1 MDAPRDADTSRML
14 RPLPGV
20 AQPARLIEHP
30 APPAPPDPTMLAWR
44 AWCRALAARR
54 WLILAVTGLCTLV
67 ALGYAL
73 VAPPVYQANMLL
85 HVEEEQPNAS
95 KNILN
100 EVSSLF
106 ETKKAAIAEMELLR
120 SRLVVAPAVDT
131 LRLYIHAR
139 PRYFPLGGEWIA
151 QRRGGQLSAP
161 GLFERGGYAW
171 GGEKIDVAVFDVP
184 SPWYG
189 RQFRI
194 TALGG
199 ERWRL
204 SDSAGRTLLEGRVGQ
219 LARLEIPA
227 AVEAIEAIEATAA
240 DSAGMARA
248 ARKIE
253 ASGPDVVELLVTRLR
268 GAPGTRYLLRRTSRL
283 AALESV
289 QRALQISEQG
299 KLSGIISVT
308 LQGSDPQQVY
318 ATLTEIGRE
327 YMRQNLARRTEEA
340 QKTLAFLDRQLPV
353 AKQQLEAAEASY
365 NGFRSGHDTIDLT
378 QEVRIALD
386 TLAASQAR
394 RSTLVQKRAELLGR
408 FTDEHPVLQAV
419 AQQMRENDR
428 EIAALETRIKRL
440 PRIEQE
446 QVRLE
451 RDVKVSTNLY
461 TELLNTAQQL
471 RLMAVGSIGTVR
483 MVDMPVAPEN
493 TLKPNR
499 PLIVMLGLVSGIFLG
514 ALLAL
519 AWRAVRG
526 GIDAA
531 ERIEALLGPNTVHAT
546 IPHSRS
552 QDRLKRQS
560 RLGRKRGYARHASP
574 SRPFSVPGV
583 PGATD
588 VPCAADTPSATDA
601 SGATTAPGA
610 RGAADAH
617 PGTHA
622 GADTSGVFRRSRQ
635 SPRQLPASLLL
646 AHAVPDDVAAESL
659 RAFRATLQFV
669 LPHSRNNVVCCLGP
683 TRDVGAAF
691 VSVNLALLL
700 AAGGQRTLLVDA
712 DLRDGRLHEHFGLDR
727 AAGLADCL
735 AGMLQPHQ
743 ALRAEVAPRLDFI
756 AAGGALPHQAEL
768 LQPGLFAEVL
778 AQLDARYDV
787 VLVTAPPVL
796 TAADALV
803 VGANAGSVFVVV
815 RAGVTTEA
823 QLGLAVKRLNHA
835 GIAPRGVVFND
846 V

>member
-44 AWCRALAARR
+44 AWFRVLAARR
-54 WLILAVTGLCTLV
+54 WLIVAVTALCTLA

-184 SPWYG
+184 SQWYG

-199 ERWRL
+199 QRWRL
-204 SDSAGRTLLEGRVGQ
+204 ADSAGRILLEGRVGQ
-219 LARLEIPA
+219 LAQREIPA
-227 AVEAIEAIEATAA
+227 AIEAVATQSAA
-240 DSAGMARA
+240 MARTA
-248 ARKIE
+248 GKVE
-253 ASGPDVVELLVTRLR
+253 ASGAAASATARIAATPDESGGARIAAAAGSAPDVVQLLVTRLR

-318 ATLTEIGRE
+318 ATLSEIGRE

-365 NGFRSGHDTIDLT
+365 NGFRSGHETIDLT

-386 TLAASQAR
+386 TLAAAQAR

-428 EIAALETRIKRL
+428 EIGALETRIKRL

-483 MVDMPVAPEN
+483 MVDMPVAPED

-499 PLIVMLGLVSGIFLG
+499 PLIVMLGLVSGVFLG

-519 AWRAVRG
+519 AWRAARG
-526 GIDAA
+526 GIDAP
-531 ERIEALLGPNTVHAT
+531 ERIEALLGPNTVYAT

-552 QDRLKRQS
+552 QDRLRRQL
-560 RLGRKRGYARHASP
+560 RRARKSDGAS
-574 SRPFSVPGV
+574 
-583 PGATD
+583 AE
-588 VPCAADTPSATDA
+588 
-601 SGATTAPGA
+601 
-610 RGAADAH
+610 
-617 PGTHA
+617 
-622 GADTSGVFRRSRQ
+622 
-635 SPRQLPASLLL
+635 QLPAAMLL
-646 AHAVPDDVAAESL
+646 ARAAPDDSAADSL
-659 RAFRATLQFV
+659 RAFRAALQFV
-669 LPHSRNNVVCCLGP
+669 LPHSRNNIVCCLGP

-712 DLRDGRLHEHFGLDR
+712 DLRDGALHEHFGLDR

-743 ALRAEVAPRLDFI
+743 ALRAAVAPRLDFI
-756 AAGGALPHQAEL
+756 AAGGARPHQAEL
-768 LQPGLFAEVL
+768 LQPRLL
-778 AQLDARYDV
+778 ADMLARLGARYDV

-796 TAADALV
+796 AAADALV
-803 VGANAGSVFVVV
+803 VGANAGSVFLVA
-815 RAGVTTEA
+815 RAGITTEA
-823 QLGLAVKRLNHA
+823 QLGSAVKRLNHA

-846 V
+846 I

>member
-1 MDAPRDADTSRML
+1 MDTPRDADTSRML

-44 AWCRALAARR
+44 AWFRALAARR
-54 WLILAVTGLCTLV
+54 WLIVAVTALCTLA

-184 SPWYG
+184 SQWYG

-204 SDSAGRTLLEGRVGQ
+204 ADSAGRSLLEGRVGQ

-227 AVEAIEAIEATAA
+227 AIEAVEARAA

-248 ARKIE
+248 ARKTE
-253 ASGPDVVELLVTRLR
+253 ASVPDVVELLVTRLR

-318 ATLTEIGRE
+318 ATLSEIGRE

-499 PLIVMLGLVSGIFLG
+499 PLIVMLGMVSGVFLG

-531 ERIEALLGPNTVHAT
+531 ERIEALLGPNTVHAI

-552 QDRLKRQS
+552 QDRLRQQA
-560 RLGRKRGYARHASP
+560 RRARKSGLSLQ
-574 SRPFSVPGV
+574 
-583 PGATD
+583 
-588 VPCAADTPSATDA
+588 AD
-601 SGATTAPGA
+601 
-610 RGAADAH
+610 
-617 PGTHA
+617 
-622 GADTSGVFRRSRQ
+622 Q
-635 SPRQLPASLLL
+635 QLPVSLLL

-683 TRDVGAAF
+683 TREVGAAF

-712 DLRDGRLHEHFGLDR
+712 DLRDGTLHEHFGLDR

-756 AAGGALPHQAEL
+756 AAGGAVPHQAEL
-768 LQPGLFAEVL
+768 LQPGLFADVL
-778 AQLDARYDV
+778 ARLGARYDV

-803 VGANAGSVFVVV
+803 VGVSAGSVFVVA
-815 RAGVTTEA
+815 RAGVSTEV
-823 QLGLAVKRLNHA
+823 QLGAAVKRLNHA

>member
-30 APPAPPDPTMLAWR
+30 ASPAPPDPTMLAWR
-44 AWCRALAARR
+44 AWFRALAARR
-54 WLILAVTGLCTLV
+54 WLIVAVTALCTLA

-151 QRRGGQLSAP
+151 QRRGGQLSVP

-171 GGEKIDVAVFDVP
+171 GSEKIDVAVFDVP
-184 SPWYG
+184 SQWYG

-199 ERWRL
+199 QRWRL
-204 SDSAGRTLLEGRVGQ
+204 ADSAGRTLLEGRVGQ
-219 LARLEIPA
+219 LARREIPA
-227 AVEAIEAIEATAA
+227 AIEAVEAIAA

-248 ARKIE
+248 AGKIE
-253 ASGPDVVELLVTRLR
+253 ASPPDVVELLVTRLR

-318 ATLTEIGRE
+318 ATLSEIGRE

-428 EIAALETRIKRL
+428 EIAALEARIKRL

-499 PLIVMLGLVSGIFLG
+499 PLIVMLGMVSGVFLG

-552 QDRLKRQS
+552 QDRLR
-560 RLGRKRGYARHASP
+560 RHA
-574 SRPFSVPGV
+574 RR
-583 PGATD
+583 ARK
-588 VPCAADTPSATDA
+588 
-601 SGATTAPGA
+601 SGL
-610 RGAADAH
+610 
-617 PGTHA
+617 
-622 GADTSGVFRRSRQ
+622 SRQ
-635 SPRQLPASLLL
+635 ADQQLPATDLL
-646 AHAVPDDVAAESL
+646 AQAVPDDAAAESL

-712 DLRDGRLHEHFGLDR
+712 DLRDGTLHDHFGLDR

-756 AAGGALPHQAEL
+756 AAGGAAPHQAEL
-768 LQPGLFAEVL
+768 LQPGLFTDAL
-778 AQLDARYDV
+778 ARLGTRYDV

-803 VGANAGSVFVVV
+803 VGASAGSVFVVA
-815 RAGVTTEA
+815 RAGVTTEV
-823 QLGLAVKRLNHA
+823 QLGAAVKRLNHA

>member
-20 AQPARLIEHP
+20 AQPGRLIEHP
-30 APPAPPDPTMLAWR
+30 APPVPPDPTMLAWR
-44 AWCRALAARR
+44 AWFRALAARR
-54 WLILAVTGLCTLV
+54 WLIAAVAALCTLV
-67 ALGYAL
+67 ALAYAL

-151 QRRGGQLSAP
+151 QRRGGQLAAP
-161 GLFERGGYAW
+161 GLFGRGGYAW
-171 GGEKIDVAVFDVP
+171 GGEKIEVAVFDVP
-184 SPWYG
+184 SHWYG

-204 SDSAGRTLLEGRVGQ
+204 ADSAGRALLDGRVGQ
-219 LARLEIPA
+219 RARLALPA
-227 AVEAIEAIEATAA
+227 APAAGATAA
-240 DSAGMARA
+240 AGA
-248 ARKIE
+248 A
-253 ASGPDVVELLVTRLR
+253 PDVLELLVTRLR
-268 GAPGTRYLLRRTSRL
+268 GEPGTRYVLRRTSRL

-289 QRALQISEQG
+289 QRSLQISEQG
-299 KLSGIISVT
+299 KLSGIIAVT

-365 NGFRSGHDTIDLT
+365 NGFRSGHETIDLT

-386 TLAASQAR
+386 TLAAAQAR

-428 EIAALETRIKRL
+428 EIGALETRIKRL

-483 MVDMPVAPEN
+483 MVDMPVAPED

-499 PLIVMLGLVSGIFLG
+499 PLIVMLGLVSGVFLG

-519 AWRAVRG
+519 AWRAARG
-526 GIDAA
+526 GIDAP
-531 ERIEALLGPNTVHAT
+531 ERIEALLGPNTVYAT

-552 QDRLKRQS
+552 QDRLRRQL
-560 RLGRKRGYARHASP
+560 RRARKSDGAS
-574 SRPFSVPGV
+574 
-583 PGATD
+583 AE
-588 VPCAADTPSATDA
+588 
-601 SGATTAPGA
+601 
-610 RGAADAH
+610 
-617 PGTHA
+617 
-622 GADTSGVFRRSRQ
+622 
-635 SPRQLPASLLL
+635 QLPAAMLL
-646 AHAVPDDVAAESL
+646 ARAAPDDSAADSL
-659 RAFRATLQFV
+659 RAFRAALQFV
-669 LPHSRNNVVCCLGP
+669 LPHSRNNIVCCLGP

-712 DLRDGRLHEHFGLDR
+712 DLRDGALHQHFGLDR

-743 ALRAEVAPRLDFI
+743 ALRAAVAPCLDFI
-756 AAGGALPHQAEL
+756 AAGGARPHQAEL
-768 LQPGLFAEVL
+768 LQPRLL
-778 AQLDARYDV
+778 ANMLARLGARYDV

-796 TAADALV
+796 AAADALV
-803 VGANAGSVFVVV
+803 VGANAGSVFLVA
-815 RAGVTTEA
+815 RAGITTEA
-823 QLGLAVKRLNHA
+823 QLGSAVKRLNHA

-846 V
+846 I